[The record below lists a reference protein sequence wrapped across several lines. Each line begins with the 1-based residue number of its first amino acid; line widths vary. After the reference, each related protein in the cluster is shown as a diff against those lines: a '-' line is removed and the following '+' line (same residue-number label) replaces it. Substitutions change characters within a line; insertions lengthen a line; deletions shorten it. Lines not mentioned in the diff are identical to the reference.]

1 MKSTKAAARYAK
13 ALLELAIEK
22 NKIDQVT
29 SDISTLLQA
38 NNETKEFQLFLDS
51 PVINA
56 EKKNSIF
63 RVLFPKFDE
72 ITVLFIELITKNGRE
87 AMIPQIAES
96 FESQLKTYKGI
107 FPITLISAQLLDANT
122 KAAIIAKVQATI
134 SGKLEVTEELDTTL
148 IGGFVVKMGDN
159 RIDASVS
166 NQLKNLKQSL
176 TR

>member
-1 MKSTKAAARYAK
+1 MKSTKAASRYAK

-87 AMIPQIAES
+87 AMIPHIAES

-107 FPITLISAQLLDANT
+107 FPITLISAQLLDAST
-122 KAAIIAKVQATI
+122 KAVIIAKVQAII
-134 SGKLEVTEELDTTL
+134 SGKLEVTEEIDTTL